1 MGDLLSE
8 RGDKKGVPPEEGI
21 MGKYAEKAR
30 EILSQLTRK
39 EKVAQLSQTVA
50 GYRCFVRRGEEF
62 FLSDELK
69 GFIRDYGAFG
79 GLSNILR
86 ADLFTEHDR
95 ETGILPGQRVRVAN
109 QIQKYVLEHSR
120 IPIPVLIE
128 VEANHGVHA
137 LGSEMFPTNLAMGC
151 MFNDG
156 LYGEIMKTV
165 GKEIRLSGNHMG
177 FVTMLDMA
185 RDPRWGRTEEI
196 YSEDPYLASRYVES
210 GVKGFKEEGPLICCK
225 HFCAAGDGN
234 GGLNTA
240 EVNIGKRELHDIYFP
255 SVEKAVRQG
264 ADVFMAAY
272 NAVDGVPCHI
282 NAGLLNDVLRR
293 EYGFEGI
300 VLSDGYA
307 VRRNIE
313 QLGMD
318 AEKGAALSLCSG
330 VDISLADQGA
340 YLELVGACEK
350 GLLPEEELDQAVLRV
365 LEKKFELGLFDHPYL
380 EESGRLEEFLSS
392 GEQKNLSYQAAA
404 QSAVLLKNNGILP
417 LREGRRAALFGAHA
431 GDMYY
436 QLGSYSAF
444 RSEEEN
450 RSIRQRFTEGFK
462 ECRYTKGWDFSGSTD
477 DFEHALALCRDS
489 DVAIVTIGGNS
500 SGFVGET
507 VYDGKSGGMVSSGQY
522 VDCGEGAD
530 IADLRLPGN
539 QVEFIRKIKEA
550 GKPVIAVLVAGR
562 PYLLNEVAEL
572 ADGLIAVWYSGQ
584 QGADALFDILTGKV
598 NPSGKLSVSIPASA
612 GCLPVYYN
620 RIGARED
627 GVIEDDHSYNYQD
640 VKKKVLYP
648 FGYGLSYSKFVYQD
662 ITVKKEGK
670 NRFLVTATVTNCSQ
684 VEGMETVQ
692 LYIRGSGN
700 TIRRRSLELKGYQ
713 KLNFRPHETRKV
725 EFKLGFDELKI
736 YSQREIYEV
745 EEAKVTIF
753 VGSNPDLP
761 LSAEI
766 HTESETI

>member
-1 MGDLLSE
+1 
-8 RGDKKGVPPEEGI
+8 

-30 EILSQLTRK
+30 EILLQLTLK

-50 GYRCFVRRGEEF
+50 GYRCFERRGEDF
-62 FLSDELK
+62 VLSEELK
-69 GFIRDYGAFG
+69 RFVKEYGAFG

-86 ADLFTEHDR
+86 ADLFTEHDQ

-151 MFNDG
+151 MFNDA
-156 LYGEIMKTV
+156 LYGEIMKTA

-196 YSEDPYLASRYVES
+196 YSEDPYLASKYVES
-210 GVKGFKEEGPLICCK
+210 GVRGFKEEGPLICCK
-225 HFCAAGDGN
+225 HFCAAGDGS

-282 NAGLLNDVLRR
+282 NAYLLKDVLRD

-313 QLGMD
+313 QLGMEAD
-318 AEKGAALSLCSG
+318 KGAALSLRSG

-350 GLLPEEELDQAVLRV
+350 GLLSEEELDQAVLRV
-365 LEKKFELGLFDHPYL
+365 LEKKFELGLFERPCL
-380 EESGRLEEFLSS
+380 EENGELEEFLSS
-392 GEQKNLSYQAAA
+392 GEQRKLSYEAAA

-417 LREGRRAALFGAHA
+417 IEEGRKVALFGAHA
-431 GDMYY
+431 EDMYY
-436 QLGSYSAF
+436 QLGSYTAF

-450 RSIRQRFTEGFK
+450 RSIRQRFAEGFE
-462 ECRYTKGWDFSGSTD
+462 ECSYTRGWDFSGSTA

-500 SGFVGET
+500 SGFVGES
-507 VYDGKSGGMVSSGQY
+507 VYDGKSGGMISSDQY

-530 IADLRLPGN
+530 VAELQLPGN
-539 QVEFIRKIKEA
+539 QVEFIRKLKET

-562 PYLLNEVAEL
+562 PYLLGEVNEL
-572 ADGLIAVWYSGQ
+572 ADALLAVWYPGQ

-598 NPSGKLSVSIPASA
+598 NPSGKLSVSIPAAA

-620 RIGARED
+620 RIGVRED
-627 GVIEDDHSYNYQD
+627 GVIRDDHSYNYQD
-640 VKKKVLYP
+640 VEKKVLFP
-648 FGYGLSYSKFVYQD
+648 FGYGLSYSRFEYRSISVE
-662 ITVKKEGK
+662 KEGK
-670 NRFLVTATVTNCSQ
+670 NRFRIRATVTNCSD

-692 LYIRGSGN
+692 LYIRGRGN
-700 TIRRRSLELKGYQ
+700 TIRRRTLELKGYR
-713 KLNFRPHETRKV
+713 KLNFKPRETREAV
-725 EFKLGFDELKI
+725 FRLGFEELKI
-736 YSQREIYEV
+736 YSQEEIYEV
-745 EEAKVTIF
+745 EEAKVIVL
-753 VGSNPDLP
+753 VGSNPELP
-761 LSAEI
+761 LRAEI
-766 HTESETI
+766 ETEAERA